1 MSDAEFSGMLDLTG
15 ADESAGSF
23 DAIPSGKYNGH
34 IHEAE
39 WRFTKG
45 GPDSKMPEGTPYLNV
60 QIAIDDDEKNGV
72 KVNNRRVFGKL
83 FVPPSG
89 HDAKASATMKGAML
103 NFLRAAGYSD
113 EQINKKGFR
122 LDPDDL
128 AGREIV
134 VSVSRFKNDY
144 TEDWDNSIRGY
155 KPAGTA
161 GDRSETAGSLI

>member
-1 MSDAEFSGMLDLTG
+1 MLDLSG

-23 DAIPSGKYNGH
+23 DAVPSGKYNAH

-45 GPDSKMPEGTPYLNV
+45 GPEAKMPEGTPYLNV
-60 QIAIDDDEKNGV
+60 QIAIDDEERGGM
-72 KVNNRRVFGKL
+72 KVQNRRVFGKL

-89 HDAKASATMKGAML
+89 HDAKSAATMKGAML
-103 NFLRAAGYSD
+103 NFLRSAGYTD

-128 AGREIV
+128 AGRELTVV
-134 VSVSRFKNDY
+134 VSKFKNDY
-144 TEDWDNSIRGY
+144 TDDWDNSVRGY
-155 KPAGTA
+155 KPAGA
-161 GDRSETAGSLI
+161 GAERETAGALI

>member
-1 MSDAEFSGMLDLTG
+1 MSEFDGMLDLTG

-23 DAIPSGKYNGH
+23 EAIPSGKYNGH

-45 GPDSKMPEGTPYLNV
+45 GTDAKMPEGTPYLNV
-60 QIAIDDDEKNGV
+60 QIAIDDEERNGV
-72 KVNNRRVFGKL
+72 KVHNRRVFGKL
-83 FVPPSG
+83 FVPPAN
-89 HDAKASATMKGAML
+89 HDQKAAATMKGAML
-103 NFLRAAGYSD
+103 NFLRAAGYTD

-128 AGREIV
+128 AGRELV

-144 TEDWDNSIRGY
+144 TDDWDNSIRGY
-155 KPAGTA
+155 KPAGSGA
-161 GDRSETAGSLI
+161 ARETAGAVL